1 MESEIITLCVTME
14 DWQAHAL
21 ASFCRRSTFEQY
33 LVCSDN
39 GEDKDEAYAM
49 ISAIHIIRAELNR
62 MRFY

>member
-1 MESEIITLCVTME
+1 ME